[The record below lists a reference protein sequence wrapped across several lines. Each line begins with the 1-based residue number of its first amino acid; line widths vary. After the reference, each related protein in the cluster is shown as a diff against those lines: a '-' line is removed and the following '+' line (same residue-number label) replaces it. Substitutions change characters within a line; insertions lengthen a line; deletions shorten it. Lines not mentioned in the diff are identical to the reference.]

1 MKRKKPPYGRRQKK
15 EKPMKNQS
23 LNRLL
28 DNFLN
33 INISESKNVHPSTF
47 RKNGQ
52 LSYKKENRTCQNT
65 THPRV
70 CGFRLKIYMK
80 KYRRNK

>member
-1 MKRKKPPYGRRQKK
+1 MTKKKLFMKRKKPPYGRRQKK
-15 EKPMKNQS
+15 KALKNQS

-47 RKNGQ
+47 
-52 LSYKKENRTCQNT
+52 
-65 THPRV
+65 
-70 CGFRLKIYMK
+70 
-80 KYRRNK
+80 